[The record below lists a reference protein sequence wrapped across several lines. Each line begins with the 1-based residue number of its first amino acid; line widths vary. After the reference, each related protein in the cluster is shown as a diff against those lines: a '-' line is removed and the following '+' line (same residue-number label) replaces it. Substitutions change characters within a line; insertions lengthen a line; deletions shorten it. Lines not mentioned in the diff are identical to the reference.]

1 MRATGGLER
10 QKKVCLVFAV
20 GPESDGNRGSSCYG
34 ARNLRARGPPVRV
47 SRGAHGSPRGPR
59 KGPRQEEAQER
70 AWEGKV
76 RLGLCLRKKKERRK
90 KKQMII

>member
-10 QKKVCLVFAV
+10 QKKICLVFAV

-47 SRGAHGSPRGPR
+47 SRGAQGAPGRVPERKKPR
-59 KGPRQEEAQER
+59 KGPEKVK
-70 AWEGKV
+70 EG
-76 RLGLCLRKKKERRK
+76 
-90 KKQMII
+90 